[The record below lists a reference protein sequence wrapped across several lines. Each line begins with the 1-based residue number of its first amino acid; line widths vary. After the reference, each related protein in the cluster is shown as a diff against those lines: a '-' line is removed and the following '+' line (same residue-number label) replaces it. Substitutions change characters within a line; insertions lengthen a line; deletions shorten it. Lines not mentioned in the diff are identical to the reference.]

1 MPRVLIVDDEKDI
14 CFLISE
20 ILNDEGFICNI
31 ATSSTEA
38 LNKFDHFNPE
48 LIILDVWLGKSELDG
63 IQLLKKFNDLNPL
76 IPIIII
82 SGHGNVDMAVNAIKN
97 GAYDFLEKPFNS
109 EKLIITMRRAFESAS
124 LINENNLLKS
134 MVNLDIPLIGNSIF
148 INQLKK
154 DLNKISNSNSRVLIS
169 GPMGSG
175 KKLISQLI
183 HQNSKYSKFLCV
195 TVDVKNTNNK
205 DLDLLFSDL
214 DENINRNILIKSNN
228 NTLII
233 ENIELL
239 SIEYQKKLLFLL
251 ENVNFFKKN
260 KINIDQKII
269 SLTTKNID
277 HEIEKGNFLLP
288 LYNRISVI
296 NLDIPAISLRRDDIL
311 PIFQFYLDYY
321 NKNKKY
327 KFSFSKNAQ
336 AKLELYD
343 WPGNISQIINYA
355 EKTIILNQDLNLS
368 NNYNIDN
375 LPIDMGDYQNEIK
388 DQNNF
393 DLSLKDARNN
403 FEKEYLSSQFQRFNG
418 NIKKI
423 SEFTGMER
431 TALYRKFKLLN
442 IDTEKKK

>member
-1 MPRVLIVDDEKDI
+1 M
-14 CFLISE
+14 
-20 ILNDEGFICNI
+20 
-31 ATSSTEA
+31 
-38 LNKFDHFNPE
+38 
-48 LIILDVWLGKSELDG
+48 
-63 IQLLKKFNDLNPL
+63 
-76 IPIIII
+76 
-82 SGHGNVDMAVNAIKN
+82 
-97 GAYDFLEKPFNS
+97 
-109 EKLIITMRRAFESAS
+109 
-124 LINENNLLKS
+124 
-134 MVNLDIPLIGNSIF
+134 
-148 INQLKK
+148 
-154 DLNKISNSNSRVLIS
+154 
-169 GPMGSG
+169 
-175 KKLISQLI
+175 
-183 HQNSKYSKFLCV
+183 
-195 TVDVKNTNNK
+195 
-205 DLDLLFSDL
+205 
-214 DENINRNILIKSNN
+214 
-228 NTLII
+228 
-233 ENIELL
+233 
-239 SIEYQKKLLFLL
+239 
-251 ENVNFFKKN
+251 
-260 KINIDQKII
+260 
-269 SLTTKNID
+269 
-277 HEIEKGNFLLP
+277 
-288 LYNRISVI
+288 
-296 NLDIPAISLRRDDIL
+296 DIPAISLRRDDIL